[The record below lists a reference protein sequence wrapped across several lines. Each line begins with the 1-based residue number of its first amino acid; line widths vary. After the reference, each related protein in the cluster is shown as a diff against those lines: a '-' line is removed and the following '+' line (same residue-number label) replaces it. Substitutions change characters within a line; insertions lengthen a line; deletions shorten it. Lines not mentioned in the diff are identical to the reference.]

1 MTYCNV
7 ILKQKKNK
15 IGGIL
20 LELLFYLLKA
30 NSKYNNINKN
40 GKNRKKRE
48 NN

>member
-7 ILKQKKNK
+7 ILKKKKNK

-30 NSKYNNINKN
+30 NSKYNINKN